1 MNIID
6 MTKIVIIFKT
16 SNLFKNRGIINKKAK
31 SKLRFVPE
39 TGFEPARRFQRHH
52 LKVVRLPISPPGQ

>member
-39 TGFEPARRFQRHH
+39 TATSKVFSPVLNI
-52 LKVVRLPISPPGQ
+52 LKRRLP